1 MGTSFYSRDD
11 RHAYIGDIF
20 QHLNTFVVNLA
31 PNAGIGDIAE
41 RGPIDIGNKLPTCAR
56 EDDNLVRPVL
66 RDPVKSIHK
75 LRVILCRESEWPVI
89 AVKFGN
95 QDTFGVPSQF

>member
-1 MGTSFYSRDD
+1 MSAPLDSRDD
-11 RHAYIGDIF
+11 GHAYIGNIF
-20 QHLNTFVVNLA
+20 EKLNAFVVNLV
-31 PNAGIGDIAE
+31 PNAGIGDVAE
-41 RGPIDIGNKLPTCAR
+41 GRKIDLRDEVPTCAGQ
-56 EDDNLVRPVL
+56 DYNLVRPVL

-95 QDTFGVPSQF
+95 QDTFGVPGHF